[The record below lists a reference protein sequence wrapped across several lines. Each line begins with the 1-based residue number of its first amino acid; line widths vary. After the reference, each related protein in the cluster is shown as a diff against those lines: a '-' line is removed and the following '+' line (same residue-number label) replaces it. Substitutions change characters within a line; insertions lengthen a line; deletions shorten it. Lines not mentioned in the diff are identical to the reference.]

1 MRSINALFPFIFGF
15 LLVSSIALKAQDF
28 QPDLSM
34 SMSEFETKALD
45 SKDEVWVVDFW
56 ASWCRPCIMSIP
68 HLKEV
73 ASQYS
78 GKPVRFIS
86 ISWDEA
92 ERNWMNAQMHLKMPW
107 QQILIPDIKADHP
120 FLDKNFPHTGIP
132 AIFII
137 HTNGKVKK
145 VADVYKVEKAIEK
158 ALK

>member
-1 MRSINALFPFIFGF
+1 MKAIYTAIF
-15 LLVSSIALKAQDF
+15 LLILSLGSSQFALKAQSF

-34 SMSEFETKALD
+34 TMEEFESKALAQ
-45 SKDEVWVVDFW
+45 KEEIWVVDFW

-73 ASQYS
+73 EEQFK
-78 GKPVRFIS
+78 GRPVRFIS
-86 ISWDEA
+86 ISWDEE

-120 FLDKNFPHTGIP
+120 FIDKHFPHSGIP
-132 AIFII
+132 SMFII
-137 HTNGKVKK
+137 QTDGKVKK
-145 VADVYKVEKAIEK
+145 VADVYKVEKNIEK